1 MLAPTINSCQE
12 IPLDYPSNGKVWK
25 NHPFLGRKWATVGAE
40 SPELDLVISSLAAS
54 FEATVARSQD
64 EAAADLALSLRQGRA
79 LIEVLYRAQGL
90 EVQLSGGARHSVT
103 LLGDDFCGIGEP
115 VVRVLTWTT
124 AVFQTTASVAA
135 PKRFAGDLIA
145 LAREWTRRGAH
156 VDVVTAAGGL
166 RGRLAEAGS
175 DYLCVMAAAGPR
187 YVPRAALTEMTLLR
201 EGSAGA
207 S

>member
-1 MLAPTINSCQE
+1 
-12 IPLDYPSNGKVWK
+12 
-25 NHPFLGRKWATVGAE
+25 
-40 SPELDLVISSLAAS
+40 
-54 FEATVARSQD
+54 
-64 EAAADLALSLRQGRA
+64 
-79 LIEVLYRAQGL
+79 
-90 EVQLSGGARHSVT
+90 VT

-175 DYLCVMAAAGPR
+175 DYLCVMAAAGPC
-187 YVPRAALTEMTLLR
+187 YVPGPPSLR
-201 EGSAGA
+201 
-207 S
+207 